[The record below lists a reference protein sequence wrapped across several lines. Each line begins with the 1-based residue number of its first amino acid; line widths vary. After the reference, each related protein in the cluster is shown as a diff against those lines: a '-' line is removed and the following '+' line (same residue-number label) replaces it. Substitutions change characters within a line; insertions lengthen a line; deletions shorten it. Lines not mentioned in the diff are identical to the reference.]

1 MTFQKIDDLAKQSLT
16 PKGYKLFSFVNSK
29 LPDIWNRSSSSSMK
43 YHKKADGSIPTIAE
57 HSFEMFQA
65 AVKTIQMWGNET
77 ISKRND
83 AFLMAIILHDSLKY
97 GPTGKNPHT
106 TRNHDQQL
114 ANFFLS
120 KKEIF
125 LKHFNEEEFA
135 LFLSCIRFHS
145 GRWSPDAKG
154 IPDVLYNLPPEVII
168 VHFLDMVS
176 TKDCLISH

>member
-16 PKGYKLFSFVNSK
+16 PKGYELFSFVNSK

-43 YHKKADGSIPTIAE
+43 YHKKADGSVPTIAE

-114 ANFFLS
+114 ADLFFN

-125 LKHFNEEEFA
+125 LKHFNEEEFD
-135 LFLSCIRFHS
+135 LFIACIRFHS
-145 GRWSPDAKG
+145 GRWSKDAKG
-154 IPDVLYNLPPEVII
+154 IKNFLHEVSPEVVI

>member
-16 PKGYKLFSFVNSK
+16 PKGYELLSFINSK

-43 YHKKADGSIPTIAE
+43 YHKKADGSVPTIAA
-57 HSFEMFQA
+57 HSYEMFQA

-83 AFLMAIILHDSLKY
+83 AFLMAIIFHDSLKY
-97 GPTGKNPHT
+97 GSTGKNPHT

-114 ANFFLS
+114 ADLFLS

-125 LKHFNEEEFA
+125 LKHFNEEEFK
-135 LFLSCIRFHS
+135 LFITCIRFHS
-145 GRWSPDAKG
+145 GRWSKDAKG
-154 IPDVLYNLPPEVII
+154 ITNFLHEVPPEVVI
-168 VHFLDMVS
+168 VHFLDMLS
-176 TKDCLISH
+176 TKDVLQ

>member
-1 MTFQKIDDLAKQSLT
+1 
-16 PKGYKLFSFVNSK
+16 

-43 YHKKADGSIPTIAE
+43 YHKKADGSVPTIAE

-114 ANFFLS
+114 ADLFFN

-125 LKHFNEEEFA
+125 LKHFNEEEFD
-135 LFLSCIRFHS
+135 LFIACIRFHS
-145 GRWSPDAKG
+145 GRWSPDSKKT
-154 IPDVLYNLPPEVII
+154 LNFSLNNLPSQVLI
-168 VHFLDMVS
+168 VHFLDMAS
-176 TKDCLISH
+176 TKDCLISN